1 MSKILFTIYDDYII
15 IDNITLIKE
24 FNDFSFRIDVDNI
37 AYEITGN
44 NLILSQVSNDN
55 KTIKITGE
63 IICVK
68 TETNKPKE
76 KTKFIKKLFS

>member
-55 KTIKITGE
+55 KTIKINP
-63 IICVK
+63 IK
-68 TETNKPKE
+68 NNFARMNF
-76 KTKFIKKLFS
+76 FIFNSFYRV